1 MCTAL
6 VAMDVDAAA
15 QILLL
20 FFEYDN
26 IKIKTGLTAG
36 MDLLVA

>member
-1 MCTAL
+1 MRTVL
-6 VAMDVDAAA
+6 VAMNVDAAA

-26 IKIKTGLTAG
+26 IEIKTELTDY
-36 MDLLVA
+36 MDSLVA